1 MTFVIS
7 LIKPDIGKKITKE
20 GPFYTEI
27 KSEQEIKIC
36 HSLSVV
42 VVVVCIWHTIII
54 RNMVTPLEGNK
65 RYIYI

>member
-7 LIKPDIGKKITKE
+7 LIKLDIGEKITRRD
-20 GPFYTEI
+20 PSTEI

-42 VVVVCIWHTIII
+42 VVVVVVDIIYSPVMNI
-54 RNMVTPLEGNK
+54 NMIT
-65 RYIYI
+65 